1 MREQEIYLNHLRRNR
16 EQADGLFIWLLATQ
30 WIVSII
36 IAIFL
41 TPYSFHPHVITTVFL
56 GGCLSLFPIYQ
67 LFRYPGR
74 VVNGYIVT
82 IAQMAYS
89 IILIHIT
96 GGRIETHFHIFG
108 SLAFLSFYR
117 EPRLIILATVITTI
131 DHLGRG
137 AFFPM
142 SIYGAN
148 SASIWRAFEHIGWI
162 VFEDVFLFIAILGKK
177 ATTRELAKKE
187 YALELAVIKSEK
199 TIFEQ
204 QQNLIHAEQLS
215 AIGEMAAGIAHEVN
229 NPLAIIASTTAM
241 LRIKNE
247 RKELDYAT
255 LLESLNNIEN
265 TVLRASN
272 IVVGLRNISRTTNE
286 EERSLTFM
294 DDILND
300 VLAICQERLK
310 NYSVDLIIEDSP
322 ITKMKVNCNRVQIS
336 QVLLNL
342 FNNALDAIKE
352 TQDKK
357 WIRMNFLLEEKYYVI
372 LLSDSGPGISED
384 LRLKIFQPF
393 FTTKEVGKGT
403 GLGLSVSNLIMEK
416 HGGTI
421 DLVPNVSHTQFRLRL
436 PR

>member
-1 MREQEIYLNHLRRNR
+1 
-16 EQADGLFIWLLATQ
+16 
-30 WIVSII
+30 
-36 IAIFL
+36 
-41 TPYSFHPHVITTVFL
+41 
-56 GGCLSLFPIYQ
+56 
-67 LFRYPGR
+67 
-74 VVNGYIVT
+74 
-82 IAQMAYS
+82 
-89 IILIHIT
+89 
-96 GGRIETHFHIFG
+96 
-108 SLAFLSFYR
+108 
-117 EPRLIILATVITTI
+117 
-131 DHLGRG
+131 
-137 AFFPM
+137 M

-148 SASIWRAFEHIGWI
+148 SASIWRALEHVGWI

-229 NPLAIIASTTAM
+229 NPLAVIASTTAM

-300 VLAICQERLK
+300 VLAICKERLK